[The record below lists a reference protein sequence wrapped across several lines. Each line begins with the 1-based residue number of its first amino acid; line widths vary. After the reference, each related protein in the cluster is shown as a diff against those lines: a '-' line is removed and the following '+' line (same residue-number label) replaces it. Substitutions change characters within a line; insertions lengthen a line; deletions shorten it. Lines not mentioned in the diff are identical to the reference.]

1 MGEQDFLKEIG
12 PAGLH
17 SRIKRLS
24 DNLLYSTRDFYK
36 AVGADIEPNWHLVFL
51 LLQHH
56 QTLTITEIAERL
68 QLSHPAVVKIIRNM
82 RQKGYVQA
90 KTDLNDSRKQSLTL
104 TEKAKSSFAQYE
116 KYWDA
121 GVLTTLQML
130 EDNPGFMEALTKLEE
145 QISLKSYKDRTL
157 DNLI

>member
-1 MGEQDFLKEIG
+1 MGEQDFLTEIG

-51 LLQHH
+51 LLQKH

-90 KTDLNDSRKQSLTL
+90 ETDLTDSRKQSLTL
-104 TEKAKSSFAQYE
+104 TEKAKSTFEEFE

-130 EDNPGFMEALTKLEE
+130 EDNPSFLEALTKLEK
-145 QISLKSYKDRTL
+145 QISRKSYKDRTL
-157 DNLI
+157 ENLL